1 MAQRPWFL
9 AAVLAAAAL
18 RPQGGAR
25 ADDKPG
31 EPAVLGT
38 TAAVHAVAFSP
49 DGKTLASADDDGV
62 ITLWDVAT
70 RKARTTMS
78 MPAKFVRAL
87 AYSPDGKTVAS
98 GDRKKLVQLWDA
110 ATGKPLGKPL
120 DQGASVWAVA
130 FSPDGKTLAAGGNG
144 AVKLWDVAAGKEAA
158 TIRGSAFVKS
168 LMFSPS
174 GKQLA
179 VGGGYVIRL
188 CDVEKAREYA
198 SLEGSKA
205 AYSPDGKTL
214 AVVRPT
220 TVALC
225 DLTAGGKDRL
235 VLEGEKGGLPS
246 TADGEMGGIAFS
258 PDSKS
263 YRKERGSKFVT
274 CSSPA
279 SYKLAATVVSVSSKA
294 LATAG
299 RDRTVRLWDTQTGK
313 ELAVFKGHT
322 GAALSAAF
330 SPDGKRIASGGDD
343 TTVRLWDVPAPK

>member
-9 AAVLAAAAL
+9 AVVLAAAGVL
-18 RPQGGAR
+18 SPQVTVR
-25 ADDKPG
+25 ADDKPA

-38 TAAVHAVAFSP
+38 SAAVHQVVFSP
-49 DGKTLASADDDGV
+49 DGKTLASSDDDGV

-78 MPAKFVRAL
+78 MPAKYVRAL

-98 GDRKKLVQLWDA
+98 GDRKKLIQLRDA
-110 ATGKPLGKPL
+110 ATGKPLGAPL
-120 DQGASVWAVA
+120 EQGQSVWAVA

-144 AVKLWDVAAGKEAA
+144 AVKLWDVAAGKETA
-158 TIRGSAFVKS
+158 TIRGSALVKS

-188 CDVEKAREYA
+188 CDVEKAQEYA
-198 SLEGSKA
+198 SLEGVKA

-214 AVVRPT
+214 AAVRPT

-235 VLEGEKGGLPS
+235 VLEGEKGVLPS
-246 TADGEMGGIAFS
+246 TPDGEMGGIAFS
-258 PDSKS
+258 PD
-263 YRKERGSKFVT
+263 
-274 CSSPA
+274 
-279 SYKLAATVVSVSSKA
+279 SKA

-322 GAALSAAF
+322 AAAISAAF
-330 SPDGKRIASGGDD
+330 SPDGKLIASGGEDK
-343 TTVRLWDVPAPK
+343 TVRLWEMPAPK